1 MCIIIYKPKNTKLPD
16 KKTLQT
22 CFNNNADGA
31 GFMYIQ
37 DGEVKISKGFFK
49 FKELYKQLISIKDE
63 TPMVLHFRITT
74 QGGVRAD
81 CCHPYPLSD
90 NMHELRRLNT
100 SCSVGVAH
108 NGIISLTSTYNSK
121 VDYNDTMQFIKEY
134 LTLIIDKKSRF
145 NYYKDSNK
153 LALINRLI
161 GSSRLAILDKNEHC
175 ELIGDGW
182 LQDGGC
188 YYSNGSYKSSYIK
201 VKTTTAT
208 TTATSY
214 NWAWDE
220 WECYYNPYKRVYEF
234 DDYYCPYAV
243 DGDANYCDEC
253 VNNAKCWWLD
263 SKEEGGDV

>member
-1 MCIIIYKPKNTKLPD
+1 MCIIVYKPKGASLPS
-16 KKTLQT
+16 KKTLKQ

-31 GFMYIQ
+31 GFMLAKN
-37 DGEVKISKGFFK
+37 GEVLINKGFFK
-49 FKELYKQLISIKDE
+49 FDDFYKKLTAIKEDV
-63 TPMVLHFRITT
+63 PMVLHFRITT

-100 SCSVGVAH
+100 TAEVGVAH
-108 NGIISLTSTYNSK
+108 NGIISLTSTYNK
-121 VDYNDTMQFIKEY
+121 VDYNDTMRFITDY

-145 NYYKDSNK
+145 NYYKDDNK
-153 LALINRLI
+153 ITLINRLI

-182 LQDGGC
+182 LQDSGC
-188 YYSNGSYKSSYIK
+188 YYSNGSYKS
-201 VKTTTAT
+201 TTTKKT
-208 TTATSY
+208 KKITSY
-214 NWAWDE
+214 SSYSWDYFDE
-220 WECYYNPYKRVYEF
+220 WEAYLNTKTGLYEF
-234 DDYYCPYAV
+234 SGVCPYTI